1 MSYTKSILPK
11 LTCLLAVFM
20 ISFSCDNEFSEIGTG
35 IVGVPDFEIQNK
47 NYPIKTYNKRITP
60 FESNKLENDLL
71 GYYYDPVFGGSNVSF
86 VGQMRPTDYTPNF
99 GDNTVL
105 DSVILTIPFSSNSTT
120 SDEITT
126 YELDSLY
133 GSSPIKLSIF
143 KNDFLLRNFDPGA
156 GIDDAQKYYSNGSLE
171 SGQLIE
177 PSLLESQLLYFD
189 GNYFPR
195 SESVELGTFN
205 EETGDFELT
214 SNLNPSLRLHLYDNP
229 LNLSPPEGFWENIFF
244 EREGDDV
251 LETENNFY
259 NYFRGLYFKT
269 ESITGTDGHMMQLDL
284 NSGGANLM
292 FYYTYDQTITIDGV
306 DETSSVQ
313 GNYELTF
320 SGNRVNIFENN
331 FTPSVLQQ
339 INDTSTDSEGDDF
352 LYLKGGEGSM
362 AVIELFTEDELGS
375 TQEDYLNEFRDL
387 TNGITTAK
395 RLVNEAFLEFYVDE
409 TLSNSDIPNRL
420 YIYDI
425 DNNIPLADYFFDQS
439 VNSSSADSKYS
450 HLVPLASH
458 TNSEGVEQKKY
469 KIRLTEHIN
478 NIILNDSTNVKLGLV
493 ISSNVGAVRSR
504 NFQENNDVKS
514 VPSGSVLSPKSVIL
528 HGSASENSDISP
540 KLNIYYTDSTN

>member
-1 MSYTKSILPK
+1 MSHTKSILPK

-189 GNYFPR
+189 GNYFPS

-269 ESITGTDGHMMQLDL
+269 EFITGTEGHMMQLDL

-339 INDTSTDSEGDDF
+339 INDTSTDSEGDD
-352 LYLKGGEGSM
+352 LIYLKGGEGSM
-362 AVIELFTEDELGS
+362 AVIELFTEDEAGS

-387 TNGITTAK
+387 SDGQTTAK
-395 RLVNEAFLEFYVDE
+395 RLVNEAFLEFYVEE

-439 VNSSSADSKYS
+439 VNSSSADSKFA
-450 HLVPLASH
+450 HLVPLATQ
-458 TNSEGVEQKKY
+458 TNSDGMEQKKY

-493 ISSNVGAVRSR
+493 ISSNVGAIRSR
-504 NFQENNDVKS
+504 NFQEDGEIKS
-514 VPSGSVLSPKSVIL
+514 VPSGTVLSPKSVIL
-528 HGSASENSDISP
+528 HGNMSQNSDVSP

>member
-1 MSYTKSILPK
+1 MSHTKSILPK

-35 IVGVPDFEIQNK
+35 IVGVPDFEIQYK

-189 GNYFPR
+189 GNYFPS

-269 ESITGTDGHMMQLDL
+269 EFITETEGHMMQLDL
-284 NSGGANLM
+284 SSGGANLM

-339 INDTSTDSEGDDF
+339 INDTSTDSEGDDL

-387 TNGITTAK
+387 TNGQTTAK

-425 DNNIPLADYFFDQS
+425 DNNIPLADYFFDQT
-439 VNSSSADSKYS
+439 VNTSSADSKYS

-458 TNSEGVEQKKY
+458 TNSVGVEQKKY

-504 NFQENNDVKS
+504 NFQEDNDVKS

-528 HGSASENSDISP
+528 HGSTSENSDISP

>member
-1 MSYTKSILPK
+1 MGNTTSISLK
-11 LTCLLAVFM
+11 LACLLSVFV
-20 ISFSCDNEFSEIGTG
+20 ISNSCDNEFSEIGTG
-35 IVGVPDFEIQNK
+35 IVGTPEFEIQNK

-71 GYYYDPVFGGSNVSF
+71 GFYYDPVFGGSNVSF
-86 VGQMRPTDYTPNF
+86 VGQMRPSDYTPNF

-105 DSVILTIPFSSNSTT
+105 DSVILTIPFSSNSTI

-156 GIDDAQKYYSNGSLE
+156 GIDDAQKYYSNGSLD

-177 PSLLESQLLYFD
+177 PSLLESQLLYYD
-189 GNYFPR
+189 GNYYPS
-195 SESVELGTFN
+195 SESIELGTFN

-214 SNLNPSLRLHLYDNP
+214 STLNPSLRLHLYDNP

-259 NYFRGLYFKT
+259 NYFRGLYFKA
-269 ESITGTDGHMMQLDL
+269 ESITGTEGHMMQLDL
-284 NSGGANLM
+284 NSGGSNLM
-292 FYYTYDQTITIDGV
+292 FYYTYDQTITVDGV

-331 FTPSVLQQ
+331 FTPSILQQ
-339 INDTSTDSEGDDF
+339 INDTSTDSEGDDL

-362 AVIELFTEDELGS
+362 AVIELFSEDEAGS

-387 TNGITTAK
+387 SDGQTTAK
-395 RLVNEAFLEFYVDE
+395 RLVNEAFLEFYVEE
-409 TLSNSDIPNRL
+409 TLSNSDVPNRL

-439 VNSSSADSKYS
+439 VNSSSADSKYA
-450 HLVPLASH
+450 HLVPLATQ
-458 TNSEGVEQKKY
+458 TNSDGMEQKKY

-493 ISSNVGAVRSR
+493 ISSNVGAIRSR
-504 NFQENNDVKS
+504 NFQEDGEIKS
-514 VPSGSVLSPKSVIL
+514 VPSGTVLSPKSVIL
-528 HGSASENSDISP
+528 HGNMSQNSDVSP

>member
-1 MSYTKSILPK
+1 MSHTKSILPK

-35 IVGVPDFEIQNK
+35 IVGVPDFEIQYK

-189 GNYFPR
+189 GNYFPS

-269 ESITGTDGHMMQLDL
+269 EFITGTEGHMMQLDL

-387 TNGITTAK
+387 TNGLTTAK

-504 NFQENNDVKS
+504 NFQEDNDVKS

-528 HGSASENSDISP
+528 HGSTSENSDISP

>member
-1 MSYTKSILPK
+1 MSHTKSILPK

-35 IVGVPDFEIQNK
+35 IVGVPDFEIQYK

-189 GNYFPR
+189 GNYFPS

-269 ESITGTDGHMMQLDL
+269 EFITGTEGHMMQLDL

-458 TNSEGVEQKKY
+458 TNSEGLEQKKY

-504 NFQENNDVKS
+504 NFQEDNDVKS

-528 HGSASENSDISP
+528 HGSTSENSDISP

>member
-1 MSYTKSILPK
+1 MSNTKSISYK
-11 LTCLLAVFM
+11 LACLLATFM
-20 ISFSCDNEFSEIGTG
+20 ISNSCDNEFSEIGTG

-71 GYYYDPVFGGSNVSF
+71 GFYYDPVFGGSNVSF
-86 VGQMRPTDYTPNF
+86 VGQMRPSNYNPNF

-105 DSVILTIPFSSNSTT
+105 DSVILTIPFLSNSTT

-133 GSSPIKLSIF
+133 GSSPIKLSVF

-156 GIDDAQKYYSNGSLE
+156 GIDEAQKYYSNGSLE

-177 PSLLESQLLYFD
+177 PSLLESQLLYYN
-189 GNYFPR
+189 GNYFPS
-195 SESVELGTFN
+195 SEAIEIGTFN
-205 EETGDFELT
+205 EETEVFELT
-214 SNLNPSLRLHLYDNP
+214 NTLNPSLRLRLYDNP
-229 LNLSPPEGFWENIFF
+229 TNLSPPEGFWEDIFF
-244 EREGDDV
+244 EREGDEV
-251 LETENNFY
+251 LETQNNFY
-259 NYFRGLYFKT
+259 NYFRGLYFKA
-269 ESITGTDGHMMQLDL
+269 ESITGSEGHMMQLDL

-292 FYYTYDQTITIDGV
+292 FYYTFDQTITVDGV

-331 FTPSVLQQ
+331 FTPSILQY

-362 AVIELFTEDELGS
+362 AVIELFTEDEAGS
-375 TQEDYLNEFRDL
+375 TQEDYLNEFRDFSD
-387 TNGITTAK
+387 GQTTAK
-395 RLVNEAFLEFYVDE
+395 RLVNEAFLEFCVEE
-409 TLSNSDIPNRL
+409 TLSNSDVPNRL

-439 VNSSSADSKYS
+439 VNSSSADSKFS
-450 HLVPLASH
+450 HLVPLATQ

-493 ISSNVGAVRSR
+493 ISSNVGAIRSR
-504 NFQENNDVKS
+504 NFQEYDEVKS
-514 VPSGSVLSPKSVIL
+514 VPSGTVLSPRSVIL
-528 HGSASENSDISP
+528 HGNMSQNFDASP

>member
-1 MSYTKSILPK
+1 MGNTTSISLK
-11 LTCLLAVFM
+11 LACLLSVFV
-20 ISFSCDNEFSEIGTG
+20 ISNSCDNEFSEIGTG
-35 IVGVPDFEIQNK
+35 IVGTPEFEIQNK

-71 GYYYDPVFGGSNVSF
+71 GFYYDPVFGGSNVSF
-86 VGQMRPTDYTPNF
+86 VGQMRPSDYTPNF

-105 DSVILTIPFSSNSTT
+105 DSVILTIPFSSNSTI

-156 GIDDAQKYYSNGSLE
+156 GIDDAQKYYSNGSLD

-177 PSLLESQLLYFD
+177 PSLLESQLLYYD
-189 GNYFPR
+189 GNYYPS
-195 SESVELGTFN
+195 SESIELGTFN

-214 SNLNPSLRLHLYDNP
+214 STLNPSLRLHLYDNP

-259 NYFRGLYFKT
+259 NYFRGLYFKA
-269 ESITGTDGHMMQLDL
+269 ESITGTEGHMMQLDL
-284 NSGGANLM
+284 NSGGSNLM
-292 FYYTYDQTITIDGV
+292 FYYTYDQTITVDGV

-331 FTPSVLQQ
+331 FTPSILQQ
-339 INDTSTDSEGDDF
+339 IYDTSTDSEGDDL

-362 AVIELFTEDELGS
+362 AVIELFSEDEAGS

-387 TNGITTAK
+387 SDGQTTAK
-395 RLVNEAFLEFYVDE
+395 RLVNEAFLEFYVEE
-409 TLSNSDIPNRL
+409 TLSNSDVPNRL

-439 VNSSSADSKYS
+439 VNSSSADSKYA
-450 HLVPLASH
+450 HLVPLATQ
-458 TNSEGVEQKKY
+458 TNSDGMEQKKY

-493 ISSNVGAVRSR
+493 ISSNVGAIRSR
-504 NFQENNDVKS
+504 NFQEDGEIKS
-514 VPSGSVLSPKSVIL
+514 VPSGTVLSPKSVIL
-528 HGSASENSDISP
+528 HGNMSQNSDVSP

>member
-1 MSYTKSILPK
+1 MSNTKSISLK
-11 LTCLLAVFM
+11 LACLLTVFM
-20 ISFSCDNEFSEIGTG
+20 ISNSCDNEFSEIGTG
-35 IVGVPDFEIQNK
+35 IVGIPDFEIQNK
-47 NYPIKTYNKRITP
+47 NYPIKTYNKRIAP

-71 GYYYDPVFGGSNVSF
+71 GFYYDPVFGGSNVSF
-86 VGQMRPTDYTPNF
+86 VGQMRPSDYTPNF

-156 GIDDAQKYYSNGSLE
+156 GIDDAQKYYSNGSLD

-177 PSLLESQLLYFD
+177 PSLLESQLLYYD
-189 GNYFPR
+189 GNYFPS
-195 SESVELGTFN
+195 SEAIKIGTFD
-205 EETGDFELT
+205 EETEVFELT
-214 SNLNPSLRLHLYDNP
+214 NTLNPSLRLHLYDNP
-229 LNLSPPEGFWENIFF
+229 LNLNPPEGFWEDIFF

-259 NYFRGLYFKT
+259 NYFRGLYFKA
-269 ESITGTDGHMMQLDL
+269 ESITGSEGHMMQLDL
-284 NSGGANLM
+284 SSGGANLM
-292 FYYTYDQTITIDGV
+292 FYFTYDQTITVDGV

-331 FTPSVLQQ
+331 FIPSVLQN

-362 AVIELFTEDELGS
+362 AVIELFTEDEAGS
-375 TQEDYLNEFRDL
+375 TQEDYLNEFRNFSD
-387 TNGITTAK
+387 GQTTAK
-395 RLVNEAFLEFYVDE
+395 RLVNEAFLEFYVEE
-409 TLSNSDIPNRL
+409 TLSNSDVPNRL

-439 VNSSSADSKYS
+439 VNSSSADSKYA
-450 HLVPLASH
+450 HLVPLASQ

-493 ISSNVGAVRSR
+493 VSSNVGAIRSR
-504 NFQENNDVKS
+504 NFQIDDEVKS
-514 VPSGSVLSPKSVIL
+514 VPSGTVLSPRSVIL
-528 HGSASENSDISP
+528 HGNMSQNFDASP

>member
-1 MSYTKSILPK
+1 
-11 LTCLLAVFM
+11 
-20 ISFSCDNEFSEIGTG
+20 
-35 IVGVPDFEIQNK
+35 
-47 NYPIKTYNKRITP
+47 
-60 FESNKLENDLL
+60 
-71 GYYYDPVFGGSNVSF
+71 
-86 VGQMRPTDYTPNF
+86 MRPSDYTPNF

-105 DSVILTIPFSSNSTT
+105 DSVILTIPFSSNSTI

-156 GIDDAQKYYSNGSLE
+156 GIDDAQKYYSNGSLD

-177 PSLLESQLLYFD
+177 PSLLESQLLYYN
-189 GNYFPR
+189 GNYYPS
-195 SESVELGTFN
+195 SESIELGTFN

-214 SNLNPSLRLHLYDNP
+214 STLNPSLRLHLYDNP

-244 EREGDDV
+244 EREGDEV
-251 LETENNFY
+251 LETQNNFY
-259 NYFRGLYFKT
+259 NYFRGLYFKA
-269 ESITGTDGHMMQLDL
+269 ESITGSEGHMMQLDL

-292 FYYTYDQTITIDGV
+292 FYYTFDQTITVDGV

-331 FTPSVLQQ
+331 FTPSILQN

-362 AVIELFTEDELGS
+362 AVIELFTEDEAGS
-375 TQEDYLNEFRDL
+375 TQEDYLNEFRDFSD
-387 TNGITTAK
+387 GQTTAK
-395 RLVNEAFLEFYVDE
+395 RLVNEAFLEFCVEE
-409 TLSNSDIPNRL
+409 TLSNSDVPNRL

-439 VNSSSADSKYS
+439 VNSLSADSKFS
-450 HLVPLASH
+450 HLVPLATQ

-493 ISSNVGAVRSR
+493 ISSNVGAIRSR
-504 NFQENNDVKS
+504 NFQEYDGVKS
-514 VPSGSVLSPKSVIL
+514 VPSGTVLSPRSVIL
-528 HGSASENSDISP
+528 HGNMSQNFDASP

>member
-1 MSYTKSILPK
+1 MGNTTSISLK
-11 LTCLLAVFM
+11 LACLLSVFV
-20 ISFSCDNEFSEIGTG
+20 ISNSCDNEFSEIGTG
-35 IVGVPDFEIQNK
+35 IVGTPEFEIQNK

-71 GYYYDPVFGGSNVSF
+71 GFYYDPVFGGSNVSF
-86 VGQMRPTDYTPNF
+86 VGQMRPSDFTPNF

-105 DSVILTIPFSSNSTT
+105 DSVILTIPFSSNSTI

-156 GIDDAQKYYSNGSLE
+156 GIDDAQKYYSNGSLD

-177 PSLLESQLLYFD
+177 PSLLESQLLYYD
-189 GNYFPR
+189 GNYYPI
-195 SESVELGTFN
+195 SESIELGTFN

-214 SNLNPSLRLHLYDNP
+214 STLNPSLRLHLYDNP

-259 NYFRGLYFKT
+259 NYFRGLYFKA
-269 ESITGTDGHMMQLDL
+269 ESITGTEGHMMQLDL

-292 FYYTYDQTITIDGV
+292 FYYTYDQTITVDGV
-306 DETSSVQ
+306 DETSSLQ

-339 INDTSTDSEGDDF
+339 INDTSTDSEGDDL

-362 AVIELFTEDELGS
+362 AVIELFTEDEAGS

-387 TNGITTAK
+387 SDGQTTAK
-395 RLVNEAFLEFYVDE
+395 RLVNEAFLEFYVEE

-439 VNSSSADSKYS
+439 VNSSSADSKFA
-450 HLVPLASH
+450 HLVPLATQ
-458 TNSEGVEQKKY
+458 TNSDGMEQKKY

-493 ISSNVGAVRSR
+493 ISSNVGAIRSR
-504 NFQENNDVKS
+504 NFQEDGEIKS
-514 VPSGSVLSPKSVIL
+514 VPSGTVLSPKSVIL
-528 HGSASENSDISP
+528 HGNMSQNSDVSP

>member
-1 MSYTKSILPK
+1 MSHTKSILPK

-35 IVGVPDFEIQNK
+35 IVGVPDFEIQYK

-177 PSLLESQLLYFD
+177 PSLLESQLLYYD
-189 GNYFPR
+189 GNYFPS
-195 SESVELGTFN
+195 SEGIELGTFN

-269 ESITGTDGHMMQLDL
+269 ESITGTEGHMMQLDL

-387 TNGITTAK
+387 TNGLTTAK

-504 NFQENNDVKS
+504 NFQEDNDVKS

-528 HGSASENSDISP
+528 HGSTSENSDISP

>member
-1 MSYTKSILPK
+1 MSHTKSILPK

-35 IVGVPDFEIQNK
+35 IVGVPDFEIQYK

-189 GNYFPR
+189 GNYFPS

-269 ESITGTDGHMMQLDL
+269 EFITGTEGHMMQLDL

-458 TNSEGVEQKKY
+458 TNSEGLEQKKY

-504 NFQENNDVKS
+504 NFQEDNDVKS

-528 HGSASENSDISP
+528 HGSTSENSDISP
-540 KLNIYYTDSTN
+540 KLNRYYTDSTN

>member
-1 MSYTKSILPK
+1 MSHTKSILLK
-11 LTCLLAVFM
+11 LTCLLSVFI

-35 IVGVPDFEIQNK
+35 IVGVPDFEIQNT
-47 NYPIKTYNKRITP
+47 NYPIKTYNKKITP

-71 GYYYDPVFGGSNVSF
+71 GYYYDPVFGGSNVNF
-86 VGQMRPTDYTPNF
+86 VGQMRPTNYAPNF

-120 SDEITT
+120 TDEITT
-126 YELDSLY
+126 YELDSVY
-133 GSSPIKLSIF
+133 GSSPIKLSVF

-156 GIDDAQKYYSNGSLE
+156 GIDDAQKYYSNGSLD

-177 PSLLESQLLYFD
+177 PSLLESQLLYYD
-189 GNYFPR
+189 GNYFPS
-195 SESVELGTFN
+195 SETIEIGVYN
-205 EETGDFELT
+205 EETEDFELT
-214 SNLNPSLRLHLYDNP
+214 STLNPSLRLHLYNNP
-229 LNLSPPEGFWENIFF
+229 LNLSPPEGFWEDMFF
-244 EREGDDV
+244 EREDDDV
-251 LETENNFY
+251 LQTENNFY
-259 NYFRGLYFKT
+259 NYFRGLYFKA
-269 ESITGTDGHMMQLDL
+269 ESITGTECHMMQLDL

-292 FYYTYDQTITIDGV
+292 FYYTYDQTITVDGV

-331 FTPSVLQQ
+331 FTPSILQN
-339 INDTSTDSEGDDF
+339 INDTSTDSEGDDL

-362 AVIELFTEDELGS
+362 AVIELFTEDEIGS

-387 TNGITTAK
+387 TDGQVSAK
-395 RLVNEAFLEFYVDE
+395 RLVNEAFLEFYVEE
-409 TLSNSDIPNRL
+409 TLSNSDTPNRL
-420 YIYDI
+420 FIYDI
-425 DNNIPLADYFFDQS
+425 DNNIPLADYFFDQT
-439 VNSSSADSKYS
+439 VNASSADSKYA
-450 HLVPLASH
+450 HLVPLATE

-493 ISSNVGAVRSR
+493 VSSNVGAVRSR
-504 NFQENNDVKS
+504 NFQDDNEVES
-514 VPSGSVLSPKSVIL
+514 IPSGTVLSPKSVIL
-528 HGSASENSDISP
+528 HGNTSLNSEISP